1 MDFDPYAFFRH
12 DLPDQVQ
19 YSALGRQ
26 GAQDQDPD
34 FVSYFFQTSNT
45 LERAAADGV
54 RFDFV
59 TRGWGGRTAFDQATE
74 AQKEKTVQ
82 RVHEMFQR
90 AGRYLMKVVSLGGDL
105 LDSRTRYFPVQH
117 IDQEFIYH
125 LFDGD
130 MDVGMEEYG
139 ESESWTQ
146 ILRILPE
153 LDYIQFV
160 EIEGVGPLRGRPRS
174 RSRSVSRR
182 REKKAKSKSKSRS
195 RSKSRPKEQLPPL
208 KIASVLPGA
217 RSRDARETALELSR
231 ILPGQLATVQSARR
245 KAEAEAAE
253 AAAKKAAEEAAVQAR
268 KKQEKTEEK
277 KRARATA
284 KELKSKSRTALGTT
298 AKVLEARDREIK
310 RLTDIADELEQQGYG
325 INKRK
330 RASEKKKK
338 QTKPKRPKR
347 ARQNDVAFF
356 PYLLDSVASRYIDL
370 DYAQIFRETH
380 VQYETKHCL
389 ISSLEYFGVDAG
401 LLSDVAQKYQN
412 FALHV
417 PRSCLK
423 EVAEQ
428 CRLRISLTTYRND
441 IDAGTTK
448 TFFTP
453 ATYDKTVEMGL
464 FEDHL
469 FPDVPTKYTTF
480 FANNLEKLHSL
491 VESKHLR
498 AEDIYKVVKIDSNGK
513 IKYSPPQKG
522 LSTCALVRCLFK
534 AGYFDKLSPAALIKP
549 KDEEELTEE
558 GVLAN
563 QRLWEFE
570 RNRKRLEKKEEEEQ
584 ENAEEEH
591 EDEEAI
597 EDADA
602 DALDKGDFIFFAA
615 DFESYVQGQHT
626 ACMAGC
632 MELELDE
639 PLVTDPTKV
648 RIFEGSDLISQLFSY
663 VANTT
668 RRRES
673 ARGKVFTKKVVF
685 FHNLK
690 YDITLFESDP
700 NVQIKSV
707 CEKGGSLYAVNL
719 RFSGMFI
726 SVRDSLKMI
735 TVGISKFPSAFQLPL
750 ELKKQD
756 EFIIYEFFN
765 EDNSEEDF
773 RCTLVDYVGDHR
785 FDGDEEKDS
794 IEKAKFISGLE
805 TFLRSKHWLDLEN
818 KFSPWKLYQFYLRY
832 DVLVLAGGL
841 HRFNENFKI
850 ITEDKLQVLHSLTIS
865 SFANRYMGFHGCFK
879 DANEMSLSTRAFQ
892 SKAIYGGRV
901 YCTPEFEGRENLGE
915 FDYFDAC
922 SLYPTAIKFVC
933 EVKGGFPTGPCQ
945 LLREEELNYGFLLR
959 ETTEYT
965 VEIRITAIRK
975 KQFSI
980 PFIAHRQKNKS
991 INYLNDLPADGG
1003 EVVVTVD
1010 RQTLEDY
1017 IEFHQIEFEILRGV
1031 YWSGSKNP
1039 RWGSVI
1045 EHLYQERLKCKV
1057 AGHGVRSDNLKLIM
1071 NSAYGKTIMKTSPTE
1086 KVFIPLYRNRKGV
1099 RAENP
1104 WRLTIFNQLQ
1114 VTKSF
1119 RFVGEHQIELTR
1131 FKKDNSYTLSKYG
1144 SMILAASKHVMNR
1157 VFNLMSDMKLPI
1169 YYTDTDSFVID
1180 RSSRLL
1186 VADAFRVRYGQE
1198 LVGDQLGQ
1206 MHSDFSFKHEG
1217 KSISPD
1223 LVHSTHFFPM
1233 AKKLYL
1239 HCLVAT
1245 MPDGKVHR
1253 SIQFKSKGC
1262 TQSGLVYKAREYG
1275 EGHEGMIG
1283 LYRALSQGHTIEV
1296 PLNPPGEVRFVYDKD
1311 NRVTTD
1317 RDKIFYRN
1325 IKSEAAQRLHPKP
1338 VVLVPDPV
1346 YMPEGEF
1353 EVEDL
1358 IDSD

>member
-1 MDFDPYAFFRH
+1 MENNRDVDLDRDGPSRLFGDFFFDP
-12 DLPDQVQ
+12 Q
-19 YSALGRQ
+19 
-26 GAQDQDPD
+26 
-34 FVSYFFQTSNT
+34 NT
-45 LERAAADGV
+45 LDDAISSGARFDVSGAMGLLGQTDYGRADAKAQRAAV
-54 RFDFV
+54 
-59 TRGWGGRTAFDQATE
+59 E
-74 AQKEKTVQ
+74 
-82 RVHEMFQR
+82 RVYEMFQT
-90 AGRYLMKVVSLGGDL
+90 AGRYLMKAVPRDGS
-105 LDSRTRYFPVQH
+105 DSEGRIQYVTVQH
-117 IDQEFIYH
+117 VTEEFIEH
-125 LFDGD
+125 LFEGRNDAD
-130 MDVGMEEYG
+130 LEDVG
-139 ESESWTQ
+139 SSDAWTQ
-146 ILRILPE
+146 IITILPQ
-153 LDYIQFV
+153 LDYIEF
-160 EIEGVGPLRGRPRS
+160 IELNDVNRPGRPRG
-174 RSRSVSRR
+174 RSRSTSRR
-182 REKKAKSKSKSRS
+182 RERKS
-195 RSKSRPKEQLPPL
+195 RSKSR
-208 KIASVLPGA
+208 SNS
-217 RSRDARETALELSR
+217 RSRAAAAAAARVQVFAGLPANIPGSRAEQAAALSR
-231 ILPGQLATVQSARR
+231 TLPDLLPTVQ
-245 KAEAEAAE
+245 
-253 AAAKKAAEEAAVQAR
+253 AAKKRKQA
-268 KKQEKTEEK
+268 
-277 KRARATA
+277 
-284 KELKSKSRTALGTT
+284 G
-298 AKVLEARDREIK
+298 
-310 RLTDIADELEQQGYG
+310 QG
-325 INKRK
+325 RP
-330 RASEKKKK
+330 
-338 QTKPKRPKR
+338 TRPKR

-356 PYLLDSVASRYIDL
+356 PYLLDSLASRYIDL
-370 DYAQIFRETH
+370 DYAQIFRETN

-389 ISSLEYFGVDAG
+389 VSTLEYYGVDAG
-401 LLSDVAQKYQN
+401 ILSDISQKYLN

-428 CRLRISLTTYRND
+428 CKIRICMTTYRND
-441 IDAGTTK
+441 INAGTSK

-453 ATYDKTVEMGL
+453 SEYAKTIEVGL

-469 FPDVPTKYTTF
+469 FPDITTKYTTF
-480 FANNLEKLHSL
+480 FVNHLDKLHTL
-491 VESKHLR
+491 VESKRLR
-498 AEDIYKVVKIDSNGK
+498 AEDIYKVVKVDAKGK
-513 IKYSPPQKG
+513 IKFSPPQKA
-522 LSTCALVRCLFK
+522 LTTCALVRALFK
-534 AGYFDKLSPAALIKP
+534 AGHFDKLSPAALIKP

-558 GVLAN
+558 GVLDN
-563 QRLWEFE
+563 QRMWEFE
-570 RNRKRLEKKEEEEQ
+570 RSRKRLEKKEDELDQEE
-584 ENAEEEH
+584 EEEH

-602 DALDKGDFIFFAA
+602 DVLEKGDFIFFAA
-615 DFESYVQGQHT
+615 DFESYVQGQHR

-632 MELELDE
+632 MEMRLDE
-639 PLVTDPTKV
+639 TLVTDPTKV
-648 RIFEGSDLISQLFSY
+648 KLFEGDGMISQLFSY

-673 ARGKVFTKKVVF
+673 ERGRVFTKKVVF

-690 YDITLFESDP
+690 YDVTLFESDP
-700 NVQIKSV
+700 NIQINSI

-735 TVGISKFPSAFQLPL
+735 TVGISKFPSAFQLPA

-765 EDNSEEDF
+765 EDNSDEDF

-794 IEKAKFISGLE
+794 AKKASFISGLE
-805 TFLRSKHWLDLEN
+805 TFLRSKHWLDGED

-879 DANEMSLSTRAFQ
+879 DANEMSLSTRSFQ
-892 SKAIYGGRV
+892 SKAVYGGRV
-901 YCTPEFEGRENLGE
+901 YCTPEFEGRENRGE

-933 EVKGGFPTGPCQ
+933 EAKGGFPTGPCQ
-945 LLREEELNYGFLLR
+945 LLREEELNYDFLLR

-975 KQFSI
+975 KQLSI
-980 PFIAHRQKNKS
+980 PFIAHRQKSKS
-991 INYLNDLPADGG
+991 INYLNDLPADGS

-1039 RWGSVI
+1039 RWGAVI
-1045 EHLYQERLKCKV
+1045 ENLYQERLKCKA

-1086 KVFIPLYRNRKGV
+1086 KVYVPLFRNRKGIKT
-1099 RAENP
+1099 ENP

-1119 RFVGEHQIELTR
+1119 RFVGDHQIELTR

-1245 MPDGKVHR
+1245 MPDGKVHH

-1275 EGHEGMIG
+1275 EGDEGVVG
-1283 LYRALSQGHTIEV
+1283 LYRSLSLGHTIEV
-1296 PLNPPGEVRFVYDKD
+1296 PLNPPGNVRFVYDKD

-1338 VVLVPDPV
+1338 VVLAPDPV

>member
-1 MDFDPYAFFRH
+1 MRRASIDYGDGELYAVADAKDQQFANYFFNPRNGIDTAAANGLRFDISGGLNMLRNAY
-12 DLPDQVQ
+12 
-19 YSALGRQ
+19 Q
-26 GAQDQDPD
+26 GASEAEKQAAVTRVYQM
-34 FVSYFFQTSNT
+34 FQT
-45 LERAAADGV
+45 
-54 RFDFV
+54 
-59 TRGWGGRTAFDQATE
+59 
-74 AQKEKTVQ
+74 
-82 RVHEMFQR
+82 
-90 AGRYLMKVVSLGGDL
+90 AGRYLMKTVPREGSDFEGKIQYV
-105 LDSRTRYFPVQH
+105 TVQH
-117 IDQEFIYH
+117 VTEDFIEYMFEGRSDAD
-125 LFDGD
+125 LD
-130 MDVGMEEYG
+130 DVGT
-139 ESESWTQ
+139 SDAWTQ
-146 ILRILPE
+146 ILSILPE
-153 LDYIQFV
+153 IEYIEFV
-160 EIEGVGPLRGRPRS
+160 ELSDVNPPGRPRG
-174 RSRSVSRR
+174 RSRSTSRK
-182 REKKAKSKSKSRS
+182 REYKSKSRS
-195 RSKSRPKEQLPPL
+195 KSRSNSRSRPKQ
-208 KIASVLPGA
+208 ASVLAGLPANLPG
-217 RSRDARETALELSR
+217 SRAEQAAALSR
-231 ILPGQLATVQSARR
+231 VLPDLLPTVQPSRQVARR
-245 KAEAEAAE
+245 I
-253 AAAKKAAEEAAVQAR
+253 AEEA
-268 KKQEKTEEK
+268 QEE
-277 KRARATA
+277 A
-284 KELKSKSRTALGTT
+284 SK
-298 AKVLEARDREIK
+298 
-310 RLTDIADELEQQGYG
+310 
-325 INKRK
+325 KRK
-330 RASEKKKK
+330 RASQKK
-338 QTKPKRPKR
+338 QQGKPKRPKR

-370 DYAQIFRETH
+370 DYAQIFRETN

-389 ISSLEYFGVDAG
+389 VSTLEYYDVDAG
-401 LLSDVAQKYQN
+401 ILSDISQKYLN

-423 EVAEQ
+423 DVAEQ
-428 CRLRISLTTYRND
+428 CKLRICMTTYRND
-441 IDAGTTK
+441 IDAGTSK

-453 ATYDKTVEMGL
+453 SEYTKTIEVGL

-469 FPDVPTKYTTF
+469 FPDITTKYTTF
-480 FANNLEKLHSL
+480 FVNHLDKLHAL
-491 VESKHLR
+491 VESKCLR
-498 AEDIYKVVKIDSNGK
+498 VEDVYKVVKVDSKGK
-513 IKYSPPQKG
+513 IKFSPPQKG
-522 LSTCALVRCLFK
+522 LTTCALVRALFK
-534 AGYFDKLSPAALIKP
+534 AGHFDKLSPAALIKP

-558 GVLAN
+558 GVLDN
-563 QRLWEFE
+563 QRMWEFE
-570 RNRKRLEKKEEEEQ
+570 RSRKRLEKKEDELLEE
-584 ENAEEEH
+584 EEEH

-615 DFESYVQGQHT
+615 DFESYVQGQHR

-632 MELELDE
+632 MEMKLDE
-639 PLVTDPTKV
+639 ALVTDPTKV
-648 RIFEGSDLISQLFSY
+648 KLFEGDGMISQLFSY

-673 ARGKVFTKKVVF
+673 ERGKVFTKKVVF

-690 YDITLFESDP
+690 YDVTLFESDP
-700 NVQIKSV
+700 NIQINSI

-735 TVGISKFPSAFQLPL
+735 TVGISKFPSAFQLPV

-765 EDNSEEDF
+765 ENNSDEDF
-773 RCTLVDYVGDHR
+773 RCTLVDYVGNHR

-794 IEKAKFISGLE
+794 IEKARFVSGLE
-805 TFLRSKHWLDLEN
+805 TLLRSKQWLDAED

-892 SKAIYGGRV
+892 SKAVYGGRV
-901 YCTPEFEGRENLGE
+901 YCTPEFEGRENRGE

-945 LLREEELNYGFLLR
+945 LLREEELNYDFLLR

-975 KQFSI
+975 RQLSV
-980 PFIAHRQKNKS
+980 PFIAHRQKSKS
-991 INYLNDLPADGG
+991 INYLNDLPADGS

-1039 RWGSVI
+1039 RWGVVI
-1045 EHLYQERLKCKV
+1045 ENLYQERLKCKI

-1099 RAENP
+1099 KTENP
-1104 WRLTIFNQLQ
+1104 WRLTVFNQLQ

-1217 KSISPD
+1217 KSISPE

-1245 MPDGKVHR
+1245 MPDGKVHH

-1275 EGHEGMIG
+1275 EGDEGVIG
-1283 LYRALSQGHTIEV
+1283 LYRSLSLGHTIEV
-1296 PLNPPGEVRFVYDKD
+1296 PLNPPGKVRFVYDKN

-1358 IDSD
+1358 IDID